1 MVSAVVLGVFVL
13 PAAAAILDG
22 WTSTTSYFVWL
33 PPIYK
38 PIPFLGGME

>member
-1 MVSAVVLGVFVL
+1 L
-13 PAAAAILDG
+13 
-22 WTSTTSYFVWL
+22 TSTTSYFVWL